1 MEICL
6 KGWRETL
13 YRLDP
18 LKKTEKNKKQKTKT
32 IHGRELCLF
41 RKSLI
46 FFVGGDS
53 VGPWNHLPPH
63 NSDPA
68 TKTL

>member
-6 KGWRETL
+6 KGGHETL

-18 LKKTEKNKKQKTKT
+18 LKKTGKKKKKQPT

-41 RKSLI
+41 RKSLT

-53 VGPWNHLPPH
+53 VGP
-63 NSDPA
+63 
-68 TKTL
+68 

>member
-18 LKKTEKNKKQKTKT
+18 LKKTEKKKKKT

-53 VGPWNHLPPH
+53 VGP
-63 NSDPA
+63 
-68 TKTL
+68 

>member
-18 LKKTEKNKKQKTKT
+18 LKKTEKKKKKNY
-32 IHGRELCLF
+32 
-41 RKSLI
+41 
-46 FFVGGDS
+46 
-53 VGPWNHLPPH
+53 PWQG
-63 NSDPA
+63 
-68 TKTL
+68 TVFI

>member
-18 LKKTEKNKKQKTKT
+18 LKKTEKKKKKNQKLSMA
-32 IHGRELCLF
+32 GNCVYLER
-41 RKSLI
+41 
-46 FFVGGDS
+46 V
-53 VGPWNHLPPH
+53 
-63 NSDPA
+63 
-68 TKTL
+68 

>member
-53 VGPWNHLPPH
+53 VGP
-63 NSDPA
+63 
-68 TKTL
+68 